1 MVMRFLANFEKFVV
15 FLNSILSKVSAV
27 LLFLMMVLTF
37 SDVTGRFLWRPVTGT
52 YELTYLWLA
61 LIVFLS
67 LGYTQQKKGHI
78 SVGVL
83 IDKLS
88 VRAQAM
94 FDVITYLIM
103 MVLLGLMARQTVMY
117 ANQVSNSVTGDLKL
131 PVSVFVLVC
140 AVGIMLFALT
150 VLVDFLK
157 AVRKVVHPNES

>member
-1 MVMRFLANFEKFVV
+1 MFMRFLANFEKFVG
-15 FLNSILSKVSAV
+15 FLNNISAKVSAI

-37 SDVTGRFLWRPVTGT
+37 SDVTGRFIWRPVTGT

-78 SVGVL
+78 AVGVL

-88 VRAQAM
+88 VRVQAV

-103 MVLLGLMARQTVMY
+103 MILLGLMARQTVLY
-117 ANQVSNSVTGDLKL
+117 ANQVSNNVTGDLNL
-131 PVSVFVLVC
+131 PVSMFVLVC
-140 AVGIMLFALT
+140 AIGILFYTLT
-150 VLVDFLK
+150 VLVDFFK
-157 AVRKVVHPNES
+157 AIRKVVHPNES

>member
-1 MVMRFLANFEKFVV
+1 MFMRFITNFEKFVG
-15 FLNSILSKVSAV
+15 FLNNISSKVSAL

-37 SDVTGRFLWRPVTGT
+37 SDVAGRFLWRPVTGT

-78 SVGVL
+78 SVGVF

-88 VRAQAM
+88 VRAQAV

-103 MVLLGLMARQTVMY
+103 MVLLGLMARQTVSY

-131 PVSVFVLVC
+131 PVSAFVLVC
-140 AVGIMLFALT
+140 AVGILFFTLT

-157 AVRKVVHPNES
+157 AIRKVVHPNES

>member
-1 MVMRFLANFEKFVV
+1 MTKLIHSFEMVVS
-15 FLNSILSKVSAV
+15 FLNNISAKISAA
-27 LLFLMMVLTF
+27 LLFLMMILTF

-88 VRAQAM
+88 VRGQAVV
-94 FDVITYLIM
+94 DIITYLIM
-103 MVLLGLMARQTVMY
+103 LSILGLMSRQTFLY
-117 ANQVSNSVTGDLKL
+117 AQQISNNVTGDLRL
-131 PVSVFVLVC
+131 PVYMFVIAC
-140 AVGIMLFALT
+140 AIGILLYALT
-150 VLVDFLK
+150 VILDILK
-157 AVRKVVHPNES
+157 ALRKVVNPNES